1 MLTHTQIPDALFDSY
16 IQPVGEGVQLTAEDK
31 LELLEKTQL
40 FELALDARRYD
51 AIEAFITDDFVYN
64 HALTKRTG
72 KKAHTEF
79 WQTNE
84 AVLLNGI
91 RHQPVNIIVYPEK
104 DGTAT
109 SISYLNVLKFADTPD
124 LPASDKPVLMA
135 HGIQV
140 MNFRKENGVWKL
152 ASLTI
157 DQMAVSQAFP
167 IDDAT
172 RRYFATPADERDQ
185 LRQPLF

>member
-1 MLTHTQIPDALFDSY
+1 
-16 IQPVGEGVQLTAEDK
+16 
-31 LELLEKTQL
+31 
-40 FELALDARRYD
+40 
-51 AIEAFITDDFVYN
+51 
-64 HALTKRTG
+64 
-72 KKAHTEF
+72 
-79 WQTNE
+79 
-84 AVLLNGI
+84 
-91 RHQPVNIIVYPEK
+91 
-104 DGTAT
+104 
-109 SISYLNVLKFADTPD
+109 VLKFADTPD

-152 ASLTI
+152 ARLTI

-167 IDDAT
+167 IDDNT

>member
-1 MLTHTQIPDALFDSY
+1 MLTHTQIPDALFDTY
-16 IQPVGEGVQLTAEDK
+16 IQPVSEGVQLTAEEK

-84 AVLLNGI
+84 AVLLKGI
-91 RHQPVNIIVYPEK
+91 RHQPVNVIVYPEK

-109 SISYLNVLKFADTPD
+109 SVGYLNVVKFADTPD

-152 ASLTI
+152 ARLTI

-172 RRYFATPADERDQ
+172 RRYFATPAEERDQ